1 MRKLFPV
8 FLLLL
13 WACVPGQALDTPNKQ
28 LLAADA
34 AFTAVVNTATN
45 AIDTGVLDPASDAGQ
60 AVKAAVITGKA
71 ALDSAHL
78 ALANGDMDQFQAK
91 LAVAQ
96 STIAVI
102 RQILAQAAPPPS

>member
-1 MRKLFPV
+1 MRKLIPV

-13 WACVPGQALDTPNKQ
+13 WACAPGQALDTPNKQ

-71 ALDSAHL
+71 ALDAAHV
-78 ALANGDMDQFQAK
+78 ALQNGDMDAFQAK

-102 RQILAQAAPPPS
+102 RQILAQTAPPS